1 MENAPLFAFLDSIAG
16 RLRASSPFGPD
27 IDPLPAYL
35 LLALVLALALL
46 IAQILRGAKLRQ
58 ANRKLAGADTLRQA
72 LASAEA
78 RVERLAKLD
87 ADMETL
93 RDDRDRLAGALTAS
107 DARLET
113 VAASHQA
120 RLDELRGLNDALQAR
135 FKNIA
140 GEILEGNSKAFLD
153 RVTER
158 FATHSETAAK
168 DMEARQKAIDT
179 MVKPLGERLGAFD
192 TKLQEM
198 EKSRADAYGAIR
210 TQVEELKLGQSALT
224 GETRKLVQAL
234 RAPKTRGRWGEMQ
247 LRQVFELAGMSEH
260 VDFETEVTHRTD
272 DGLKRPDAVVR
283 MPGAR
288 SLIVDAKTPLDA
300 YLDALEAE
308 TPDLREAAIKRH
320 AAQVR
325 EHVRMLSSK
334 RYHDLLGGTPDFV
347 VMFIPGETFLS
358 AAAEVDPELMQRA
371 MEARVVIATP
381 STLIALLR
389 TIAFGWQQ
397 EAIAENAVTIHREA
411 KELYDRLATFAG
423 HLEKVGKSLNSSV
436 DHYNKAMG
444 SLEVRVLPSARKLEE
459 MQVVQTPAAEL
470 QAATR
475 VDAAPRRL
483 TAPELMVSEDA
494 NEEPATRLP
503 RGRAPG

>member
-1 MENAPLFAFLDSIAG
+1 MENAPFFGFLDSIAAS
-16 RLRASSPFGPD
+16 LRATSPFGPEV
-27 IDPLPAYL
+27 DPLPAYF
-35 LLALVLALALL
+35 LLAGLLGLIFLVGYL
-46 IAQILRGAKLRQ
+46 LRGTRLRQ
-58 ANRKLAGADTLRQA
+58 ASRKLAEADSLRQR
-72 LASAEA
+72 LATAEA
-78 RVERLAKLD
+78 RVERLATLE
-87 ADMETL
+87 AGMETL
-93 RDDRDRLAGALTAS
+93 RDDRDRLAGALTAADAKLETVES
-107 DARLET
+107 THAARLE
-113 VAASHQA
+113 
-120 RLDELRGLNDALQAR
+120 ELRGLNDVLQSR
-135 FKNIA
+135 FKNLA
-140 GEILEGNSKAFLD
+140 NEVLEGNSKAFLD

-168 DMEARQKAIDT
+168 DMEARQLAIDM

-192 TKLQEM
+192 SKLQEM
-198 EKSRADAYGAIR
+198 EKTRADAYGSIR
-210 TQVEELKLGQSALT
+210 TQVEELKLGQTALT

-260 VDFETEVTHRTD
+260 VDFETEVSHRTD
-272 DGLKRPDAVVR
+272 DGLRRPDAIVR

-308 TPDLREAAIKRH
+308 TPDQREASIKRH
-320 AAQVR
+320 AGQVR

-397 EAIAENAVTIHREA
+397 EAIAENAVKIHREA
-411 KELYDRLATFAG
+411 KDLYDRLAVFAG
-423 HLEKVGKSLNSSV
+423 HLEKVGVALNRSV
-436 DHYNKAMG
+436 ESYNKAMG

-459 MQVVQTPAAEL
+459 MQVVQSPAEVL
-470 QAATR
+470 QGASR
-475 VDAAPRRL
+475 VNAAPRRL
-483 TAPELMVSEDA
+483 TAPELMRSADA
-494 NEEPATRLP
+494 TE
-503 RGRAPG
+503 